1 MDTEARRSHDAGVAR
16 LAEDLTSVEGHVVQF
31 YEGDHE
37 LTSAVA
43 RFAGAGLAAREGVL
57 VVATAPHRRAFEAA
71 LRDDGRDLEGYVTLD
86 ADETLARVIAGD
98 GRVDA
103 SRFCEVMGDALTS
116 AADAPGGH
124 VRVFGELVALLCAA
138 GDADAA
144 MELEGLWNE
153 LAAGPHRFSLL
164 CAYPLPPMDDATGA
178 ALFYEACSHHSAV
191 VDEPGGPL
199 AAWCRFESTPLAIGA
214 ARRFV
219 ARTLERWGCGNVVE
233 DAAVVVSE
241 LATNAVLHA
250 RSAFHVSIDVVDEG
264 IRIAVHD
271 DSPIVPTPREYS
283 ETSATGRGLRMV
295 DALAARWGTVPRPDR
310 KTVWAELS
318 DVRP

>member
-1 MDTEARRSHDAGVAR
+1 MQVMAR

-31 YEGDHE
+31 YERDHE

-43 RFAGAGLAAREGVL
+43 RFAGAGLAAGEGVL
-57 VVATAPHRRAFEAA
+57 VVATAPHLRAFEVA
-71 LRDDGRDLEGYVTLD
+71 LQEDGRDLEGYVTLD
-86 ADETLARVIAGD
+86 ADETLARMLADD
-98 GRVDA
+98 GTVDA
-103 SRFCEVMGDALTS
+103 SRFWEVMGDALAS
-116 AADAPGGH
+116 AADMPGGH
-124 VRVFGELVALLCAA
+124 VRIFGELVALLCAA

-153 LAAGPHRFSLL
+153 LAAGPHRFTLL

-178 ALFYEACSHHSAV
+178 ALFYEACTHHSAV
-191 VDEPGGPL
+191 VGEPSGPL
-199 AAWCRFESTPLAIGA
+199 TAWCRFEATPVAIGA

-219 ARTLERWGCGNVVE
+219 ARTLERWGWGDVVE

-250 RSAFHVSIDVVDEG
+250 RSAFHVSIDHAAEG

-271 DSPIVPTPREYS
+271 DSPVVPSPRAYS

-310 KTVWAELS
+310 KIVWAELA
-318 DVRP
+318 DVRS